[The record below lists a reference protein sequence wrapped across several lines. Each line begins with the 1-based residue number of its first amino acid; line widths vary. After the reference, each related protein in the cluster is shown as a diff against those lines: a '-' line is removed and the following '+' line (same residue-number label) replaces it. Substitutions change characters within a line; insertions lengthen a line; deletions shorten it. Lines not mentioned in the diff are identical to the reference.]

1 MYWTIRL
8 LIVAAVMAAVFAF
21 EPQAEAQARPL
32 RVAFLGDSLTY
43 GLNASSPARMYRQL
57 LVERIHGDRPI
68 SDVFAAF
75 QDPYG
80 LTDDALLRVDD
91 VVRFRPDV
99 VILEIGNHEVFAGEA
114 FIDVFPYLYDSLLY
128 RLQLTGATVI
138 VSTPAW
144 LGYAAESREYRDAL
158 RIDSEVRRLA
168 ARRGIAVADLWTPT
182 VGRSDLISRP
192 GDPNFI
198 PPYDGDDLHPNDA
211 GHRVL
216 AEAFWDAYR
225 ADRARRALSDA
236 ARAGSR

>member
-1 MYWTIRL
+1 MLLTVRL
-8 LIVAAVMAAVFAF
+8 VLAAAVMIAVLAL
-21 EPQAEAQARPL
+21 EPKVEAQARPL

-43 GLNASSPARMYRQL
+43 GLNATTPATMYRQL

-68 SDVFAAF
+68 GEVVAVF

-91 VVRFRPDV
+91 VVRAQPDV
-99 VILEIGNHEVFAGEA
+99 IILEIGNHEVFAGEA
-114 FIDVFPYLYDSLLY
+114 FIAVFPQLYDTLLY
-128 RLQLTGATVI
+128 QLQLTGATVI

-144 LGYAAESREYRDAL
+144 LGYVAESREYRDAL
-158 RIDSEVRRLA
+158 RIDAEVRRLA
-168 ARRGIAVADLWTPT
+168 ARRGLAVADLWTPT
-182 VGRSDLISRP
+182 VGRADLISRP

-216 AEAFWDAYR
+216 ADAFWTAYL
-225 ADRARRALSDA
+225 ADRAQRALRDA
-236 ARAGSR
+236 ARGGR